1 MAEII
6 DVLTPEVDQCPTF
19 TVDTTGP
26 LSVDVIPNPA
36 GTQVMYAGTG
46 QSKFVRGDSFI
57 VLSCGYFV
65 PEGFRI
71 YGYEAAGTMKL
82 PFPLLLLSART
93 AGAGIDNPILSFGNL
108 GLLRMPFPNYEL
120 SIGTFC
126 DPEANNLTGAT
137 FQLKEA
143 FPYPSGIDS
152 LQVSMVNVPAALNG
166 IVFRLVPWFKV
177 LHNFA
182 LTT

>member
-1 MAEII
+1 MPEII

-26 LSVDVIPNPA
+26 LFVNVVPNPA
-36 GTQVMYAGTG
+36 GTQIMYAGTG

-57 VLSCGYFV
+57 VLSCGYLL
-65 PEGFRI
+65 PEAFRI
-71 YGYEAAGTMKL
+71 YGYGPLGIGKTAV
-82 PFPLLLLSART
+82 PLLLLSARPQ
-93 AGAGIDNPILSFGNL
+93 GGGIDIPIISFGNL
-108 GLLRMPFPNYEL
+108 GLLRLPFPNYEL

-137 FQLKEA
+137 FQLKEQ
-143 FPYPSGIDS
+143 FPYPTGIEF
-152 LQVSMVNVPAALNG
+152 LRVSMVNVPAVLNG
-166 IVFRLVPWFKV
+166 VEFKVVPWFKV

-182 LTT
+182 LTA

>member
-6 DVLTPEVDQCPTF
+6 DILMPNIDAAPTF
-19 TVDTTGP
+19 TVNNAVN
-26 LSVDVIPNPA
+26 SVDLVPNPA
-36 GTQVMYAGTG
+36 GAQVMYAGG
-46 QSKFVRGDSFI
+46 NVSKFLRGDSFI

-71 YGYEAAGTMKL
+71 YGYEEAGLLKWPVPIFVLAAR
-82 PFPLLLLSART
+82 P
-93 AGAGIDNPILSFGNL
+93 AGGGIDVPILSFGNN
-108 GLLRMPFPNYEL
+108 GLLRIPFPNYEI

-137 FQLKEA
+137 FELKEA
-143 FPYPSGIDS
+143 FPYVSGIDS
-152 LQVSMVNVPAALNG
+152 VQISMVNVPAALNG
-166 IVFRLVPWFKV
+166 IVFKVIPWVKV

-182 LTT
+182 LT